1 MPVLPSSAMR
11 DGSYYE
17 FWYTFL
23 PAAPGR
29 SMSETGFLG
38 SRIMQHKMDSIEGFT
53 KKYQVHRLVYDESYQ
68 YVQTAIVAKPS

>member
-1 MPVLPSSAMR
+1 
-11 DGSYYE
+11 
-17 FWYTFL
+17 
-23 PAAPGR
+23 
-29 SMSETGFLG
+29 MSETGFLG